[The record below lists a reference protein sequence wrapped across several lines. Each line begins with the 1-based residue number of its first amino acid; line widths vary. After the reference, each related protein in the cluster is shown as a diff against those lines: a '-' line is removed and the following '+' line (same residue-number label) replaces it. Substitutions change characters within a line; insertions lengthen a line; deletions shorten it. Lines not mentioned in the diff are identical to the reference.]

1 MPYPIDNLSVDK
13 NGDIYAAS
21 FPQLYMMQKHQKSPF
36 DVLSPSTVVRIRRDG
51 KGYGEGRQGHLGEE
65 KTEYL
70 VEEVLE
76 DDGTIVNGATTAVHD
91 VETGRFFIGG
101 ASAPWITICETRGV

>member
-1 MPYPIDNLSVDK
+1 MDNLSVDK

-21 FPQLYMMQKHQKSPF
+21 FPQLHMMMKHQKAPF
-36 DVLSPSTVVRIRRDG
+36 EILSPSTVLRIKRDG
-51 KGYGEGRQGHLGEE
+51 KGYEKEGRQGHLGEE

-76 DDGTIVNGATTAVHD
+76 DDGSVVNGATVAVHD
-91 VETGRFFIGG
+91 AETGRIFIGG